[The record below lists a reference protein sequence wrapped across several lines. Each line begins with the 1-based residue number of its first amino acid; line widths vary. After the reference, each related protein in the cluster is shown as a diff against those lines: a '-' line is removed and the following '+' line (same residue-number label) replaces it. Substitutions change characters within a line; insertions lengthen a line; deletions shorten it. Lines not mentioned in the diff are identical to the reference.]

1 MALKIYDTKEL
12 VPDAQREAAIATAD
26 GKFIVDEPGKTDA
39 DVATLT
45 GTLERERTEKREA
58 ERLRK
63 AAEKERDD
71 LKRAA
76 DAREKGI
83 SEEELQKIRDAEAL
97 ARKPIEDELATTKAE
112 NRKLK
117 LTDKVQALYLANG
130 GMPDRVE
137 DAMLA
142 LEKRTDLGDAG
153 GIVFLGKDGKATA
166 EDAAAFFKAFK
177 IEKPWLFAGSGG
189 SGSGAGGSGGGGG
202 DEKTVTPESVRDAK
216 RRQVS
221 GAF

>member
-1 MALKIYDTKEL
+1 MALPKFKKLED
-12 VPDAQREAAIATAD
+12 VPEAFRAEYMQEGDEWVPKPPDLGDAGVAA
-26 GKFIVDEPGKTDA
+26 VQ
-39 DVATLT
+39 
-45 GTLERERTEKREA
+45 
-58 ERLRK
+58 
-63 AAEKERDD
+63 KERD
-71 LKRAA
+71 LKKAEKKRAD
-76 DAREKGI
+76 DAEAALAEMKRTQEAKDRGI